1 MSLERGQ
8 ACAYCAAIIQGK
20 VQGPD
25 HRPQASIETLRKSSE
40 SCMIC
45 RVLLASNIRSSQRV
59 SGKLSGQN
67 EEVET
72 LPIHIEVDR
81 VQNSH
86 SGLMWA
92 TITTALIH
100 KTSGFS

>member
-1 MSLERGQ
+1 
-8 ACAYCAAIIQGK
+8 
-20 VQGPD
+20 
-25 HRPQASIETLRKSSE
+25 
-40 SCMIC
+40 MIC

-59 SGKLSGQN
+59 SGNLSGQN

-86 SGLMWA
+86 SGLTWA
-92 TITTALIH
+92 TITTTLIH
-100 KTSGFS
+100 KTSGFSYPNIFIVQVCSVDGMLLL